1 MSSLDITITCFST
14 SIENN
19 IPLAYPLMNQFIQ
32 NHVVVDL
39 IGQENVSSEFTYQI
53 KLGHTAHLK
62 LFFVCNLGDKNPMAP
77 YSDIFLLF
85 VNIENKEDCDKITE
99 IVDFINNLGVLD
111 KNVFVLGV
119 YKEKEKKTF
128 GKQEI
133 EEKFVNCS
141 LEHRYTEIEENTLS
155 KALEGLFITIYDSLQ
170 STMKKE
176 KLDGDKGRSRC
187 IIF

>member
-14 SIENN
+14 SSENN
-19 IPLAYPLMNQFIQ
+19 VPLAYTLMNQFIQ
-32 NHVVVDL
+32 NHVVVGL

-62 LFFVCNLGDKNPMAP
+62 LFYVSNLADKNPMAQ
-77 YSDIFLLF
+77 YSDIFLIFL
-85 VNIENKEDCDKITE
+85 NIENKEDCDKITD

-111 KNVFVLGV
+111 KNVFVIGV

-128 GKQEI
+128 GKE
-133 EEKFVNCS
+133 
-141 LEHRYTEIEENTLS
+141 EIEENTLS
-155 KALEGLFITIYDSLQ
+155 KALEGLFITIYDTLQ

-187 IIF
+187 LIF

>member
-14 SIENN
+14 SSENN
-19 IPLAYPLMNQFIQ
+19 VPLAYTLMNQFIQ
-32 NHVVVDL
+32 NHVVVGL
-39 IGQENVSSEFTYQI
+39 IGQEKVSSEFTYQI

-62 LFFVCNLGDKNPMAP
+62 LFYVSNLADKNPMAQ
-77 YSDIFLLF
+77 YSDIFLIFL
-85 VNIENKEDCDKITE
+85 NIENKEDCDKITD

-111 KNVFVLGV
+111 KNVFVIGV

-128 GKQEI
+128 GKEEI

-141 LEHRYTEIEENTLS
+141 IYHTYTEIEENTLS
-155 KALEGLFITIYDSLQ
+155 KALEGLFITIYDTLQ

-187 IIF
+187 LIF